1 MLFSWFWLNYILS
14 VMWVVTLEE
23 ASRDINKLFLHPFSK
38 STIISKDKV
47 LNKPVVLSQD
57 AGI

>member
-1 MLFSWFWLNYILS
+1 
-14 VMWVVTLEE
+14 MWVVTLEE